1 MNVKEGGYFC
11 PCPNVFLPALH
22 YSCYKNMQ
30 KEICEIRSEIATLAK
45 NIKARLA
52 YEKSFGVTAIRKT
65 DSNKPQKENTTS
77 PPATRNKQDDIELLS
92 LLKENALKCTLCEL
106 HRKRTTVVFG
116 DGNPNADLMFVGE
129 APGYYEDIKGLPFVG
144 KAGELLT
151 KILSAID
158 LKREDVY
165 IANILKCRPPENRNP
180 KPNEIALCY
189 PYLEKQIDLIKPK
202 IICALGTFAIQSL
215 LNTTE
220 SIGRLRGRFHD
231 YQGTKLIATYHP
243 AYLLRNP
250 QEKRKTWE
258 DVQKVRD
265 YLKNL

>member
-1 MNVKEGGYFC
+1 
-11 PCPNVFLPALH
+11 
-22 YSCYKNMQ
+22 MQ
-30 KEICEIRSEIATLAK
+30 KEISEIGNGIVVLSK
-45 NIKARLA
+45 HIKARLE
-52 YEKSFGVTAIRKT
+52 YEKSFGVTEIKKT
-65 DSNKPQKENTTS
+65 EPTS
-77 PPATRNKQDDIELLS
+77 PPEENATSIPVTKKEQNNIELLS

-106 HRKRTTVVFG
+106 HRKRTNVVFG
-116 DGNPNADLMFVGE
+116 DGNPDANLMFVGE

-151 KILSAID
+151 KILNAID

-180 KPNEIALCY
+180 KPDEIALCY
-189 PYLEKQIDLIKPK
+189 PYLEKQIDFIRPK

-220 SIGRLRGRFHD
+220 TIGRLRGKFHD
-231 YQGTKLIATYHP
+231 YHGTKLMATYHP

-265 YLKNL
+265 YLKSF